1 MNWKYI
7 RYAATLFFLGLG
19 IYNVVKSGYLVD
31 GITDMESMRRLFS
44 GVDLL
49 LASLIVILF
58 SKYHELSERISRLE
72 GGPEE

>member
-19 IYNVVKSGYLVD
+19 IYNVVKSGYFVD
-31 GITDMESMRRLFS
+31 GITNMESMRRLFS

-49 LASLIVILF
+49 LLSLIVILF
-58 SKYHELSERISRLE
+58 SKYHELSKRISRLE